1 MATATRVY
9 SVGYGSEVRLVRA
22 SHRQQA
28 LSHVAQSII
37 TVNVATQDQLID
49 ALSNGVKIEDVR
61 DHGTVPLD
69 LPAPE

>member
-22 SHRQQA
+22 AHRQQA

-37 TVNVATQDQLID
+37 SVNVANQDQLIA
-49 ALSNGVKIEDVR
+49 ALTSGVKIEDVR
-61 DHGTVPLD
+61 DQGTAPLD
-69 LPAPE
+69 LPEPE